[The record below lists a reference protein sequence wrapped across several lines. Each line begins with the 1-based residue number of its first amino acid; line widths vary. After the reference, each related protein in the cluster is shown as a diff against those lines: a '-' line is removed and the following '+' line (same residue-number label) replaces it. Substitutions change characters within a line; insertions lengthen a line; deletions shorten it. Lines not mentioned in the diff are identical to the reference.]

1 LNIWQWSYLKH
12 TIMDK
17 VVGLGLL
24 KKIIKD
30 DLKHEDYVRV
40 TDLADKY
47 YKYKSGD
54 DIESELQKIE
64 KAVSEEEFEQI
75 KRIYRSIIPPV
86 VNSTQ
91 WPFQKAIKT
100 KPTVRMI
107 DFPDKSDEKKSELEV
122 FIKKYWGDKSL
133 EKYLEYAFIDYNYVD
148 PNAFLIT
155 EFDAFD
161 NNKTKASP
169 YPFIADSKQAV
180 MFEYKN
186 EILQYLVVKL
196 PNKYMDGDEEKDG
209 VKFTMYLG
217 MDTIVLDQVASSAVG
232 VTVEINAIIF
242 EIKYFTP
249 KNTKVP
255 AIRFGY
261 RRDTQTKGRTFVS
274 IFHDVLGYLEKTLKI
289 DSELDMSCAMVAFAQ
304 RFMYVS
310 PCDEP
315 GCNHGNMPDGTKC
328 GSCHGTGQQQAH
340 KGVQDI
346 ITLTLPRGKDYDY
359 SNIMDLEKMLV
370 YKYPPIDLL
379 NFQKEYLEYLKQT
392 TYELMFNVDR
402 FTRAQVAI
410 TATESIQGEDNLY
423 DTLNPFA
430 QHYSSVWEF
439 VVKDIATFTDLNNGL
454 IVQHIFPG
462 DFKFKTLTTLMMDL
476 KSAKDS
482 GASTSTV
489 AKIEDDINE
498 KLYFDQ
504 PDKLKE
510 IRIKNDLNPFRG
522 YNEAD
527 IRFIISQGNTTIYAR
542 TLWEN
547 FEAIMQDLEAANENP
562 WLYDLA
568 LPKIREK
575 VREMTLEYIQQINS
589 EKQAEQEQF
598 IANEQAMN
606 PGNAPV

>member
-1 LNIWQWSYLKH
+1 
-12 TIMDK
+12 MDK
-17 VVGLGLL
+17 VKGEQLL
-24 KKIIKD
+24 VKIIDK
-30 DLKHEDYVRV
+30 DLKHEDYERV
-40 TDLADKY
+40 TELADKY

-54 DIESELQKIE
+54 EIETELKKIE

-75 KRIYRSIIPPV
+75 TRIYRSIIPPV

-100 KPTVRMI
+100 KPTVRVI
-107 DFPDKSDEKKSELEV
+107 DLGDENRKSELET

-133 EKYLEYAFIDYNYVD
+133 EKYLEYAFLDYNYVD

-161 NNKTKASP
+161 NNKEKASP
-169 YPFIADSKQAV
+169 YPFVADSHQAI
-180 MFEYKN
+180 MFEYRN
-186 EILQYLVVKL
+186 EILEYLVVKL
-196 PNKYMDGDEEKDG
+196 PNKYMDGTEEKEG
-209 VKFTMYLG
+209 VKYTMYLG
-217 MDTIVLDQVASSAVG
+217 MDTIVFNQVKNSENK
-232 VTVEINAIIF
+232 TVKIHEIVY
-242 EIKYFTP
+242 EVLYYTP
-249 KNTKVP
+249 KNEKVP

-261 RRDTQTKGRTFVS
+261 RRDTVTKGRTFVS
-274 IFHDVLGYLEKTLKI
+274 VFHDVLGYLEKTLKI
-289 DSELDMSCAMVAFAQ
+289 DSELDLSCAMVAFPQ

-310 PCDEP
+310 PCDAE
-315 GCNHGNMPDGTKC
+315 GCNHGMLPDRITQC
-328 GSCHGTGQQQAH
+328 PSCHGTGQQQAH
-340 KGVQDI
+340 KGTQDI

-370 YKYPPIDLL
+370 YKFPPIELL
-379 NFQKEYLEYLKQT
+379 TFQKEYLEYLKQT

-423 DTLNPFA
+423 DTLSPFA

-439 VVKDIATFTDLNNGL
+439 VVKDIATFTDMNKGL
-454 IVQHIFPG
+454 IVQHIFPQ
-462 DFKFKTLTTLMMDL
+462 DFKFKTLQTLMLDL
-476 KSAKDS
+476 KAAKDS

-527 IRFIISQGNTTIYAR
+527 IRFIISQGNTTLYTR

-547 FEAIMQDLEAANENP
+547 FEAIMQDLEMLYSDP
-562 WLYDLA
+562 WFYDMEIT
-568 LPKIREK
+568 KIKELVK
-575 VREMTLEYIQQINS
+575 EMTLEYIQQINT
-589 EKQAEQEQF
+589 EKQAEYEQFVAQEQA
-598 IANEQAMN
+598 ANPN
-606 PGNAPV
+606 NAPV

>member
-1 LNIWQWSYLKH
+1 
-12 TIMDK
+12 MDK
-17 VVGLGLL
+17 ILGLELL

-30 DLKHEDYVRV
+30 NLRHEDYTRV

-54 DIESELQKIE
+54 NIESELKKIE
-64 KAVSEEEFEQI
+64 KAVSEEEFDQI

-107 DFPDKSDEKKSELEV
+107 DFESKSEEKKSELEV

-133 EKYLEYAFIDYNYVD
+133 EKYLEYAFIDYNYID
-148 PNAFLIT
+148 PNAFLVT
-155 EFDAFD
+155 EFDDFD
-161 NNKTKASP
+161 PNIEKASP
-169 YPFIADSKQAV
+169 YPFVADSKQSI

-186 EILQYLVVKL
+186 EILEYLVVKL
-196 PNKYMDGDEEKDG
+196 PNKYMDGDKEKEG
-209 VKFTMYLG
+209 IKYTIYLG
-217 MDTIVLDQVASSAVG
+217 MDTIVLDQVANKILDDNRQ
-232 VTVEINAIIF
+232 TVEINAIIY

-249 KNTKVP
+249 KNKKVP

-274 IFHDVLGYLEKTLKI
+274 VFHDVMGYLEKSLKI
-289 DSELDMSCAMVAFAQ
+289 DSELDMSCAMIAFAQ

-315 GCNHGNMPDGTKC
+315 GCNHGKMPDHTDC
-328 GSCHGTGQQQAH
+328 SVCHGTGQQEVH

-346 ITLTLPRGKDYDY
+346 ITLTLPRGKDVDY
-359 SNIMDLEKMLV
+359 SKVMDLEKMLV

-402 FTRAQVAI
+402 FTRSQVSI

-430 QHYSSVWEF
+430 QHYSAVWEF
-439 VVKDIATFTDLNNGL
+439 VVRDIATFTDLKNGL

-482 GASTSTV
+482 GASTSTI

-504 PDKLKE
+504 PEKLKE
-510 IRIKNDLNPFRG
+510 IRIKNSINPFRG

-527 IRFIISQGNTTIYAR
+527 IRFIISQGNTTLYAR

-547 FEAIMQDLEAANENP
+547 FEAIFQDLENINEKP
-562 WLYDLA
+562 WFYDLDVK
-568 LPKIREK
+568 LIKQK
-575 VREMTLEYIQQINS
+575 VNEMTLEYIRQINS
-589 EKQAEQEQF
+589 EKQAEYEQF
-598 IANEQAMN
+598 VAQN
-606 PGNAPV
+606 PQNAPV